1 LDINLYAK
9 QLSTVK
15 IDKDNFNQDNDK
27 VTMIGKIYGLQYPI
41 LTNQWK
47 YGVQQHTEWNISVLI
62 NKCHIVYQDCRYNLI
77 YNGVFRKIA
86 YVSAIHSES
95 KDEIVQSKVR
105 HSKDYIMLYIILVA
119 LNVCL

>member
-1 LDINLYAK
+1 MDINLYAK

-47 YGVQQHTEWNISVLI
+47 YGVQQHTEWNISVRISATLST
-62 NKCHIVYQDCRYNLI
+62 KIV
-77 YNGVFRKIA
+77 V
-86 YVSAIHSES
+86 
-95 KDEIVQSKVR
+95 
-105 HSKDYIMLYIILVA
+105 IIWSITEYFEKL
-119 LNVCL
+119 LM